1 MNNQQS
7 KSFLTFFY
15 GSVFRTMAFA
25 MLLASL
31 LFVIFSLVIYYQE
44 KQRHIEQSALLMAT
58 SAATVGGADLIDR
71 QVTMLLDAEPSV
83 QSILFYSTNRAL
95 DNSEQTDSHT
105 TIDDWKNALLARTV
119 NFDYPV
125 TSFSVDND
133 DVMSTE
139 MFKPLIDYDVDKAVL
154 QSSIANTNNS
164 NVVGYINL
172 TLDMNALRLEWLK
185 STLWLWALL
194 LLMSIIYVLSIRSQL
209 KNYVR
214 DMQTLSKLCQTLSHH
229 STLEKLPVFALQ
241 SNIQELTNIK
251 IALTSLFDHL
261 QAARYDHEALIDI
274 EQQLRNKE
282 LTLDIQRYNFQSMIT
297 HELKTSLNA
306 VIGGLQLL
314 DNQKLNIEQQDTI
327 AMVTKGAQ
335 QLASTL
341 QQIMQLN
348 QLKKGQVSV
357 TVSEF
362 NPLQLMAE
370 LIAEF
375 DPIAKKK
382 GLILTSS
389 IHHIDYS
396 LVGDTAKIK
405 QILSI
410 LLGNAIKFTASGQVG
425 IQSQL
430 THFSRSN
437 RWQVVIQDAGIGIET
452 NHIDDI
458 FDPFFQVDASQ
469 TRQYEGTGLGLPVV
483 KQVAQLIGATIKVHS
498 TVGVGSAFTVTMP
511 MPNHQKTLQK
521 SGFSS
526 VTIIYYYY
534 QKKGHLV
541 DELAD
546 LGVTVICERYE
557 RSIFDHLNAHRIDA
571 LMFAEDLSPAIVESL
586 TRQIRQ
592 AETDHRVL
600 LVYWYSEQQAD
611 YLDSFEHGLK
621 SVGIDYCHNV
631 NVSDDTLEI
640 LLDRWLSLP

>member
-185 STLWLWALL
+185 STLWFWALL
-194 LLMSIIYVLSIRSQL
+194 LLMSSIYVLSIRSQL

-297 HELKTSLNA
+297 HELKSSLNA

-557 RSIFDHLNAHRIDA
+557 KSMFDHLNAHRIDA
-571 LMFAEDLSPAIVESL
+571 LMFAEDLSPVIVESL
-586 TRQIRQ
+586 TRKIRQ

-631 NVSDDTLEI
+631 NISHDTLEN

>member
-194 LLMSIIYVLSIRSQL
+194 LLMSSIYVLSIRSQL

-557 RSIFDHLNAHRIDA
+557 KSMFDHLNAHRIDA
-571 LMFAEDLSPAIVESL
+571 LMFAEDLSPVIVESL

-600 LVYWYSEQQAD
+600 LVYWYSDQQAD

-631 NVSDDTLEI
+631 NISHDTLEN

>member
-95 DNSEQTDSHT
+95 DSIEQTDSHT

-557 RSIFDHLNAHRIDA
+557 KSMFDHLNAHRIDA
-571 LMFAEDLSPAIVESL
+571 LMFAEDLSPVIVESL
-586 TRQIRQ
+586 TRKIRQ

-600 LVYWYSEQQAD
+600 LVYWYSDQQAD

-631 NVSDDTLEI
+631 NISHDTLEN

>member
-194 LLMSIIYVLSIRSQL
+194 LLMSSIYVLSIRSQL

-483 KQVAQLIGATIKVHS
+483 KQVAQLIGATIEVHS

-571 LMFAEDLSPAIVESL
+571 LMFAEDLSPVIVESL

>member
-557 RSIFDHLNAHRIDA
+557 KPMFDHLNAHRIDA
-571 LMFAEDLSPAIVESL
+571 LMFAEDLSPVIVESL
-586 TRQIRQ
+586 TRKIRQ

-631 NVSDDTLEI
+631 NISHDTLEI

>member
-31 LFVIFSLVIYYQE
+31 LFIIFSLVIYYQE

-557 RSIFDHLNAHRIDA
+557 KPMFDHLNAHRIDA
-571 LMFAEDLSPAIVESL
+571 LMFAEDLSPVIVESL

-600 LVYWYSEQQAD
+600 LVYWYSDQQAD

-631 NVSDDTLEI
+631 NISHDTLEN

>member
-31 LFVIFSLVIYYQE
+31 LFIIFSLVIYYQE

-154 QSSIANTNNS
+154 QSSSVNTSNS

-557 RSIFDHLNAHRIDA
+557 KPMFDHLNAHRIDA
-571 LMFAEDLSPAIVESL
+571 LMFAEDLSPVIVESL
-586 TRQIRQ
+586 TRKIRQ

-631 NVSDDTLEI
+631 NISHDTLEI
-640 LLDRWLSLP
+640 LLDLWLSLP

>member
-557 RSIFDHLNAHRIDA
+557 KSMFDHLNAHRIDA
-571 LMFAEDLSPAIVESL
+571 LMFAEDLSPVIVESL

-600 LVYWYSEQQAD
+600 LVYWYSDQQAD

-631 NVSDDTLEI
+631 NISHDTLEN

>member
-458 FDPFFQVDASQ
+458 FDPFFQVDASL
-469 TRQYEGTGLGLPVV
+469 TRQYEGTGLGLSVV
-483 KQVAQLIGATIKVHS
+483 KQVAQLIGATIEVHS

-571 LMFAEDLSPAIVESL
+571 LMFAEDLSPVIVESL
-586 TRQIRQ
+586 TRKIRQ

-640 LLDRWLSLP
+640 LLDLWLSLP

>member
-194 LLMSIIYVLSIRSQL
+194 LLMSSIYVLSIRSQL

-483 KQVAQLIGATIKVHS
+483 KQVAQLIGATIEVHS

-511 MPNHQKTLQK
+511 LPNHQKPLQK

-571 LMFAEDLSPAIVESL
+571 LMFAEDLSPVIVESL

-631 NVSDDTLEI
+631 NISHDTLEN

>member
-133 DVMSTE
+133 NVMSTE

-483 KQVAQLIGATIKVHS
+483 KQVAQLIGATIEVHS

-511 MPNHQKTLQK
+511 MPNHQKPLQK

-600 LVYWYSEQQAD
+600 LVYWYSDQQAD

-631 NVSDDTLEI
+631 NISHDTLEN

>member
-95 DNSEQTDSHT
+95 DSIEQTDSHT

-119 NFDYPV
+119 SFDYPV
-125 TSFSVDND
+125 TSLSVDND

-327 AMVTKGAQ
+327 EMVTKGAQ
-335 QLASTL
+335 QLALTL
-341 QQIMQLN
+341 EQIMQLN

-483 KQVAQLIGATIKVHS
+483 KQVAQLIGATIEVHS

-557 RSIFDHLNAHRIDA
+557 KSMFDHLNAHRIDA
-571 LMFAEDLSPAIVESL
+571 LMFAEDLSPGIVESL
-586 TRQIRQ
+586 TRKIRQ

-600 LVYWYSEQQAD
+600 LVYWYSDQQAD

-631 NVSDDTLEI
+631 NISHDTLEI
-640 LLDRWLSLP
+640 LLDLWLSLP

>member
-15 GSVFRTMAFA
+15 GSVFSTMAFA

-95 DNSEQTDSHT
+95 DSIEQTDSHT

-469 TRQYEGTGLGLPVV
+469 TRHYEGTGLGLPVV
-483 KQVAQLIGATIKVHS
+483 KQVAQLIGATIEVHS

-511 MPNHQKTLQK
+511 MPNHQKPLQK

-631 NVSDDTLEI
+631 NLSDDTLEI
-640 LLDRWLSLP
+640 LLDLWLSLP

>member
-357 TVSEF
+357 SVSEF

-557 RSIFDHLNAHRIDA
+557 KSMFDHLNAHRIDA
-571 LMFAEDLSPAIVESL
+571 LMFAEDLSPVIVESL
-586 TRQIRQ
+586 TRKIRQ

-600 LVYWYSEQQAD
+600 LVYWYSDQQAD

-631 NVSDDTLEI
+631 NISHDTLEN

>member
-631 NVSDDTLEI
+631 NISHDTLEI
-640 LLDRWLSLP
+640 LLDLWLSLP

>member
-194 LLMSIIYVLSIRSQL
+194 LLMSSIYVLSIRSQL

-483 KQVAQLIGATIKVHS
+483 KQVAQLIGATIEVHS

-511 MPNHQKTLQK
+511 MPNHQKPLQK

-571 LMFAEDLSPAIVESL
+571 LMFAEDLSPVIVESL

-600 LVYWYSEQQAD
+600 LVYWYSDQQAD

-631 NVSDDTLEI
+631 NISHDTLEN

>member
-194 LLMSIIYVLSIRSQL
+194 LLMSSIYVLSIRSQL

-458 FDPFFQVDASQ
+458 FDPFFQVDDSQ

-483 KQVAQLIGATIKVHS
+483 KQVAQLIGATIEVHS

-511 MPNHQKTLQK
+511 MPNHQKPLQK

-571 LMFAEDLSPAIVESL
+571 LMFAEDLSPVIVESL
-586 TRQIRQ
+586 TRKIRQ

-631 NVSDDTLEI
+631 NISHDTLEI
-640 LLDRWLSLP
+640 LLDLWLSLP

>member
-194 LLMSIIYVLSIRSQL
+194 LLMSSIYVLSIRSQL

-557 RSIFDHLNAHRIDA
+557 KSMFDHLNAHRIDA
-571 LMFAEDLSPAIVESL
+571 LMFAEDLSPVIVESL
-586 TRQIRQ
+586 TRKIRQ

-600 LVYWYSEQQAD
+600 LVYWYSDQQAD

-631 NVSDDTLEI
+631 NISHDTLEN

>member
-133 DVMSTE
+133 NVMSTE

>member
-194 LLMSIIYVLSIRSQL
+194 LLMSSIYVLSIRSQL

-261 QAARYDHEALIDI
+261 QATRYDHEALIDI

-483 KQVAQLIGATIKVHS
+483 KQVAQLIGATIEVHS

-511 MPNHQKTLQK
+511 MPNHQKPLQK

-571 LMFAEDLSPAIVESL
+571 LMFAEDLSPVIVESL

-600 LVYWYSEQQAD
+600 LVYWYSDQQAD

-631 NVSDDTLEI
+631 NISHDTLEN

>member
-133 DVMSTE
+133 NVMSTE

-483 KQVAQLIGATIKVHS
+483 KQVAQLIGATIEVHS

-557 RSIFDHLNAHRIDA
+557 KSMFDHLNAHRIDA
-571 LMFAEDLSPAIVESL
+571 LMFAEDLSPVIVESL
-586 TRQIRQ
+586 TRKIRQ

>member
-31 LFVIFSLVIYYQE
+31 LFIIFSLVIYYQE

-95 DNSEQTDSHT
+95 DSIEQTDSHT

-557 RSIFDHLNAHRIDA
+557 KPMFDHLNAHRIDA
-571 LMFAEDLSPAIVESL
+571 LMFAEDLSPVIVESL

-600 LVYWYSEQQAD
+600 LVYWYSDQQAD

-631 NVSDDTLEI
+631 NISHDTLEN

>member
-557 RSIFDHLNAHRIDA
+557 KSIFDHLNAHRIDA
-571 LMFAEDLSPAIVESL
+571 LMFAEDLSPVIVESL

-631 NVSDDTLEI
+631 NISHDTLEI
-640 LLDRWLSLP
+640 LLDLWLSLP

>member
-194 LLMSIIYVLSIRSQL
+194 LLMSSIYVLSIRSQL

-483 KQVAQLIGATIKVHS
+483 KQVAQLIGATIEVHS

-511 MPNHQKTLQK
+511 MPNHQKPLQK

-571 LMFAEDLSPAIVESL
+571 LMFAEDLSPVIVESL

-631 NVSDDTLEI
+631 NISHDTLEN

>member
-133 DVMSTE
+133 NVMSTE

-483 KQVAQLIGATIKVHS
+483 KQVAQLIGATIEVHS

>member
-7 KSFLTFFY
+7 KSFLSFFY

-31 LFVIFSLVIYYQE
+31 LFIIFSLVIYYQE

-95 DNSEQTDSHT
+95 DSIEQTDSHT

-119 NFDYPV
+119 SFDYPV
-125 TSFSVDND
+125 TSLSVDND

-185 STLWLWALL
+185 STLWFWALL

-229 STLEKLPVFALQ
+229 STLEKLPVFELQ

-274 EQQLRNKE
+274 EQQLCNKE

-498 TVGVGSAFTVTMP
+498 TVGVGSAFTMP

-557 RSIFDHLNAHRIDA
+557 KPMFDHLNAHRIDA
-571 LMFAEDLSPAIVESL
+571 LMFAEDLSPVIVESL

-600 LVYWYSEQQAD
+600 LVYWYSDQQAD

-631 NVSDDTLEI
+631 NISHDTLEN

>member
-133 DVMSTE
+133 NVMSTE

-483 KQVAQLIGATIKVHS
+483 KQVAQLIGATIEVHS

-511 MPNHQKTLQK
+511 MPNHQKPLQK

-571 LMFAEDLSPAIVESL
+571 LMFAEDLSPVIVESL

-600 LVYWYSEQQAD
+600 LVYWYSDQQAD

-631 NVSDDTLEI
+631 NISHDTLEN

>member
-425 IQSQL
+425 IESQL

-557 RSIFDHLNAHRIDA
+557 KSMFDHLNAHRIDA
-571 LMFAEDLSPAIVESL
+571 LMFAEDLSPVIVESL
-586 TRQIRQ
+586 TRKIRQ

-600 LVYWYSEQQAD
+600 LVYWYSDQQAD

-631 NVSDDTLEI
+631 NISHDTLEN

>member
-15 GSVFRTMAFA
+15 GSVFTTMAFA

-95 DNSEQTDSHT
+95 DSIEQTDSHT

-335 QLASTL
+335 QLALTL
-341 QQIMQLN
+341 EQIMQLN

-557 RSIFDHLNAHRIDA
+557 KPMFDHLNAHRIDA
-571 LMFAEDLSPAIVESL
+571 LMFAEDLSPVIVESL
-586 TRQIRQ
+586 TRKIRQ

-631 NVSDDTLEI
+631 NISHDTLEI
-640 LLDRWLSLP
+640 LLDLWLSLP

>member
-125 TSFSVDND
+125 TSLSVDND

-172 TLDMNALRLEWLK
+172 TLDMNAIRLEWLK

-274 EQQLRNKE
+274 EQQLCNKE

-511 MPNHQKTLQK
+511 MPNHQKPLQK

-557 RSIFDHLNAHRIDA
+557 KPMFDHLNAHRIDA

-631 NVSDDTLEI
+631 NLSDDTLEI
-640 LLDRWLSLP
+640 LLDLWLSLP

>member
-483 KQVAQLIGATIKVHS
+483 KQVAQLIGATIEVHS

-557 RSIFDHLNAHRIDA
+557 KSIFDHLNAHRIDA
-571 LMFAEDLSPAIVESL
+571 LMFAEDLSPVIVESL

-631 NVSDDTLEI
+631 NISHDTLEN

>member
-469 TRQYEGTGLGLPVV
+469 TRQYEGTGLGLSVV
-483 KQVAQLIGATIKVHS
+483 KQVAQLIGATIEVHS

-557 RSIFDHLNAHRIDA
+557 KSMFDHLNAHRIDA
-571 LMFAEDLSPAIVESL
+571 LMFAEDLSPVIVESL

-600 LVYWYSEQQAD
+600 LVYWYSDQQAD

-631 NVSDDTLEI
+631 NISHDTLEN

>member
-483 KQVAQLIGATIKVHS
+483 KQVAQLIGATIEVHS

-557 RSIFDHLNAHRIDA
+557 KSMFDHLNAHRIDA

-631 NVSDDTLEI
+631 NISHDTLEI

>member
-348 QLKKGQVSV
+348 QFKKGQVSV

-458 FDPFFQVDASQ
+458 FDPFFQVDASL
-469 TRQYEGTGLGLPVV
+469 TRQYEGTGLGLSVV
-483 KQVAQLIGATIKVHS
+483 KQVAQLIGATIEVHS

-571 LMFAEDLSPAIVESL
+571 LMFAEDLSPVIVESL

>member
-483 KQVAQLIGATIKVHS
+483 KQVAQLIGATIEVHS

-511 MPNHQKTLQK
+511 MPNHQKPLQK

-557 RSIFDHLNAHRIDA
+557 KPMFDHLNAHRIDA

-631 NVSDDTLEI
+631 NISHDTLEN

>member
-483 KQVAQLIGATIKVHS
+483 KQVAQLIGATIEVHS

-557 RSIFDHLNAHRIDA
+557 KPMFDHLNAHRIDA

-631 NVSDDTLEI
+631 NISHDTLEI
-640 LLDRWLSLP
+640 LLDLWLSLP

>member
-194 LLMSIIYVLSIRSQL
+194 LLMSSIYVLSIRSQL

-261 QAARYDHEALIDI
+261 QATRYDHEALIDI

-483 KQVAQLIGATIKVHS
+483 KQVAQLIGATIEVHS

-511 MPNHQKTLQK
+511 MPNHQKPLQK

-557 RSIFDHLNAHRIDA
+557 KPMFDHLNAHRIDA
-571 LMFAEDLSPAIVESL
+571 LMFAEDLSPVIVESL

-600 LVYWYSEQQAD
+600 LVYWYSDQQAD

-631 NVSDDTLEI
+631 NISHDTLEN

>member
-31 LFVIFSLVIYYQE
+31 LFIIFSLVIYYQE

-95 DNSEQTDSHT
+95 DSIEQTDSHT

-119 NFDYPV
+119 SFDYPV
-125 TSFSVDND
+125 TSLSVDND

-357 TVSEF
+357 SVSEF

-557 RSIFDHLNAHRIDA
+557 KPMFDHLNAHRIDA
-571 LMFAEDLSPAIVESL
+571 LMFAEDLSPVIVESL

-631 NVSDDTLEI
+631 NISHDTLEN

>member
-483 KQVAQLIGATIKVHS
+483 KQVAQLIGATIEVHS

>member
-119 NFDYPV
+119 SFDYPV
-125 TSFSVDND
+125 TSLSVDND

-194 LLMSIIYVLSIRSQL
+194 LLMSSIYVLSIRSQL

-483 KQVAQLIGATIKVHS
+483 KQVAQLIGATIEVHS

-511 MPNHQKTLQK
+511 MPNHQKPLQK

-571 LMFAEDLSPAIVESL
+571 LMFAEDLSPVIVESL

-600 LVYWYSEQQAD
+600 LVYWYSDQQAD

-631 NVSDDTLEI
+631 NISHDTLEN